1 MPQRPPEPT
10 DADGPKHLSVDL
22 QILHLLAHQV
32 SKVPWPVGAAALVVC
47 IMGWGTAPAWALLSW
62 TLSIWLVQAIRWRVL
77 RHLPESKRP
86 MPERMQI
93 AVLLSGIN
101 GVCHALAVGFFPY
114 LNDGQRSVLSLLLAG
129 ITTGA
134 VGTTSGH
141 PRIFHA
147 FALPTMLG
155 LALGWAWVPL
165 TASSSWIGLAMA
177 TFLVAYQGILSSLAK
192 GAYGALNRSI
202 KMQIKQWRMNR
213 QLREAL
219 KQAEQANAAKTRFLA
234 SASHDLRQPLHTLT
248 LFCAA
253 LDNQGLPPQAR
264 GIVSHMDAALR
275 VLREQLST
283 LLDISKLDAGV
294 VQTQTQS
301 FNLLP
306 WIDQWRQAFQPQAQQ
321 KQLRMDTEI
330 DPSLANACFVR
341 TDPLHLDRIVSN
353 LLDNA
358 IKYCDAGTV
367 WLKLSAR
374 APGNIDLIIQDTGRG
389 IPSSEQER
397 VFEEFYQIGNPER
410 DRSRGLGLGLSIVK
424 RLTALLQM
432 PLSIASEEGVGT
444 RMTLRLNTCEAPMD
458 AAPMTAPTGADL
470 PACHVLVLDDEPA
483 ILMAMQTLLTAHGC
497 RVSVAETTDEAMSL
511 VNQER
516 PDLVLADFRLRG
528 AESGIKAIRK
538 LRQRW
543 PDLPALLVSGDTA
556 GHRLQEAQ
564 EAGLTLLHKP
574 VSVDALLRAMSE
586 VL

>member
-155 LALGWAWVPL
+155 LAMGWAWVPL

-253 LDNQGLPPQAR
+253 LENHPLTPDTKA
-264 GIVSHMDAALR
+264 IVGHMNGALDS
-275 VLREQLST
+275 LRHQLSA
-283 LLDISKLDAGV
+283 LLDISKLDAGLV
-294 VQTQTQS
+294 NTELKTIEVREYLHQIFT
-301 FNLLP
+301 
-306 WIDQWRQAFQPQAQQ
+306 AFGPQANQ
-321 KQLRMDTEI
+321 KH
-330 DPSLANACFVR
+330 LAFLLETDGLGPTFIT
-341 TDPLHLDRIVSN
+341 TDPRHLDRILHN
-353 LLDNA
+353 LIDNA
-358 IKYCDAGTV
+358 IKYCQAGSIT
-367 WLKLSAR
+367 LGAKPLSDSVLS
-374 APGNIDLIIQDTGRG
+374 IYVQDTGIG
-389 IPSSEQER
+389 IPPAEIPHI
-397 VFEEFYQIGNPER
+397 FEEFYQVANPER
-410 DRSRGLGLGLSIVK
+410 DRQLGLGLGLAIVH
-424 RLTALLQM
+424 RLATLLDLRVEIQSAPGIGTTASFQIPISPPPSSLPSERPAAMSDLL
-432 PLSIASEEGVGT
+432 P
-444 RMTLRLNTCEAPMD
+444 
-458 AAPMTAPTGADL
+458 
-470 PACHVLVLDDEPA
+470 CHILVIDDEPA
-483 ILMAMQTLLTAHGC
+483 ILAGMQALLEPHGC
-497 RVSVAETTDEAMSL
+497 KVSVAENMEQAWSVALETT
-511 VNQER
+511 
-516 PDLVLADFRLRG
+516 PDIVLADFRLRG
-528 AESGIKAIRK
+528 HASGIQAIK
-538 LRQRW
+538 QLQQRW
-543 PDLPALLVSGDTA
+543 PTLPGILVSGDTSA
-556 GHRLQEAQ
+556 ERLKQAHD
-564 EAGLTLLHKP
+564 AGLTLLHKP
-574 VSVDALLRAMSE
+574 ISVPQLFKALSE
-586 VL
+586 IQ